1 MDATDEETPGGYKVG
16 NKRPPKHSQFK
27 KGQSGN
33 PTGRRKNPVGAATR
47 GSFMAAAIAMLDR
60 PAKAVVEGKHRILTT
75 QELYLEALR
84 LDAIKLGAAAKT
96 RDQLRSLIRE
106 VEPFRR
112 ADHPKPL
119 DEFTKERI
127 NLSKMRH
134 MAVFME
140 KKILDL
146 VKGLDTEEKRQ
157 KYIKEKEE
165 RCRNVEEAIKS
176 DVADGIIAF
185 PNK

>member
-33 PTGRRKNPVGAATR
+33 PSGRRKSHP
-47 GSFMAAAIAMLDR
+47 SAAARGDYIAAAMAMLDR
-60 PAKAVVEGKHRILTT
+60 QRAVVVGGKRQFLTA
-75 QELYLEALR
+75 QETFFESLGS
-84 LDAIKLGAAAKT
+84 DAIKPGAAAKV
-96 RDQLRSLIRE
+96 RDLFLSVMRE
-106 VEPFRR
+106 VQLVRP
-112 ADHPKPL
+112 AGPPMPP

-127 NLSKMRH
+127 NFSKMRH